1 MTASVPVITIDGPSG
16 SGKGTVSRKIAR
28 DLGWHFLDSGAIYR
42 SLAIATLR
50 AGVPLDDFAAVA
62 GIARS
67 MELSFTAEDPPRVL
81 LDGGDIAGEIGTEA
95 CGNAASCIAS
105 SPIVR
110 EALLEKQ
117 RAFLR
122 SPGLVA
128 DGRDMGTVVFA
139 DAPCKVFLTASA
151 EARAIRR
158 YKQLKDKGL
167 DVNLASLTREIEER
181 DRRDRERPISPL
193 VMADGAFFVDS
204 TDLTI
209 DNVIDQVMDRVKK
222 CGLREPS
229 QRPSDI

>member
-1 MTASVPVITIDGPSG
+1 MTNFVPVITIDGPSG

-28 DLGWHFLDSGAIYR
+28 ELGWHFLDSGAIYR

-50 AGVPLDDFAAVA
+50 AGVSLDDFAAVA
-62 GIARS
+62 AIARS
-67 MELSFTAEDPPRVL
+67 MDLRFTAEDPPRVL
-81 LDGGDIAGEIGTEA
+81 LDGSDIAAEIGTEA

-105 SPIVR
+105 NPIVR
-110 EALLEKQ
+110 EALLKKQ

-139 DAPCKVFLTASA
+139 NAPCKIFLTASA
-151 EARAIRR
+151 EARAVRR

-167 DVNLASLTREIEER
+167 DVNLDSLTCEIEER

-209 DNVIDQVMDRVKK
+209 EQVIDQVMDQVTKS
-222 CGLREPS
+222 GLR
-229 QRPSDI
+229 

>member
-1 MTASVPVITIDGPSG
+1 MTTSVPVITIDGPSG

-28 DLGWHFLDSGAIYR
+28 ELGWHFLDSGAIYR

-67 MELSFTAEDPPRVL
+67 MDLSFTAEDPPRVL

-105 SPIVR
+105 SPTVR

-122 SPGLVA
+122 FPGLVA

-209 DNVIDQVMDRVKK
+209 DKVIDQVMDHVKW

>member
-16 SGKGTVSRKIAR
+16 SGKGTVSRKLAR
-28 DLGWHFLDSGAIYR
+28 ELGWHFLDSGAIYR

-67 MELSFTAEDPPRVL
+67 MDLSFTAENPPRVL

-105 SPIVR
+105 SPTVR

-122 SPGLVA
+122 FPGLVA

-209 DNVIDQVMDRVKK
+209 DQVIDQVMDHVKN

>member
-1 MTASVPVITIDGPSG
+1 MTNFVPVITIDGPSG

-28 DLGWHFLDSGAIYR
+28 ELGWHFLDSGAIYR
-42 SLAIATLR
+42 SLAMATLR

-67 MELSFTAEDPPRVL
+67 MDLSFTAEDPPRVL

-105 SPIVR
+105 SPTVR

-151 EARAIRR
+151 QARAIRR

-167 DVNLASLTREIEER
+167 DVNLVSLTREIEER

-209 DNVIDQVMDRVKK
+209 DQVIDQVMDYIKK

>member
-28 DLGWHFLDSGAIYR
+28 ELGWHFLDSGAIYR

-193 VMADGAFFVDS
+193 VMADGAFLVDS

-209 DNVIDQVMDRVKK
+209 NQVIDQVIDHVKK